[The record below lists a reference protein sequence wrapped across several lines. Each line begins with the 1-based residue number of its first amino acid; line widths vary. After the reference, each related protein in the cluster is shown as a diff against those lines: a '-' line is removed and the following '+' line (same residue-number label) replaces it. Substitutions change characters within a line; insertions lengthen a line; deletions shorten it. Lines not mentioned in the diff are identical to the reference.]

1 MRCRNTTITYQS
13 PTQSPF
19 PPPLHTP
26 HTNTQLH
33 CALLCSLTLQQLFCS
48 HSLELTL
55 FLCVWG
61 WRWQKFMLRTKVK
74 QTQKSKRFAALA
86 TPTTAVGGASE
97 RALSCNIRASK
108 MPDSNNK
115 NRVSEREQEHKRD
128 NCDDDTLSV
137 CVCVNVCKRRTNIVK
152 RVGSWHLNGRHLF
165 SARAWHTHT
174 HSGIVCICVS
184 VWIEVAFVVAFP
196 V

>member
-13 PTQSPF
+13 PTQSS
-19 PPPLHTP
+19 PPYPP
-26 HTNTQLH
+26 HTHHTQLH

-48 HSLELTL
+48 HSLSLSVC
-55 FLCVWG
+55 LCVCVCLCMWG

-97 RALSCNIRASK
+97 RTLSCNIRASK

-115 NRVSEREQEHKRD
+115 NRARERARAQARQLRRRYTVS
-128 NCDDDTLSV
+128 V
-137 CVCVNVCKRRTNIVK
+137 YVCKTRTNIVK

-165 SARAWHTHT
+165 SARAWHTHSHT
-174 HSGIVCICVS
+174 QAECASVFVC
-184 VWIEVAFVVAFP
+184 E
-196 V
+196 

>member
-1 MRCRNTTITYQS
+1 MSEYNNHLPVSYTITLPS
-13 PTQSPF
+13 PPSHSPRKHTT
-19 PPPLHTP
+19 PL
-26 HTNTQLH
+26 
-33 CALLCSLTLQQLFCS
+33 CFALLSHLAAAFQLSLSFALALSSCV
-48 HSLELTL
+48 
-55 FLCVWG
+55 CVWG

-86 TPTTAVGGASE
+86 TPTSAVGGASE

-115 NRVSEREQEHKRD
+115 NRARERESKSTSETTATTTY
-128 NCDDDTLSV
+128 CL
-137 CVCVNVCKRRTNIVK
+137 CVCSCVCKTRTNIVK

-174 HSGIVCICVS
+174 NRQS
-184 VWIEVAFVVAFP
+184 VHLC
-196 V
+196 